1 MGIRLQNNFKK
12 RFGDRPFKVIYP
24 EKPLTGEERRLH
36 NAKIA
41 EAVKAVL
48 TGILKRE
55 PTEAELFGLE
65 DISKKLPPQ
74 EGTS

>member
-24 EKPLTGEERRLH
+24 EKPLTGSERQLR
-36 NAKIA
+36 NEKID

-55 PTEAELFGLE
+55 PTEEELCGFG
-65 DISKKLPPQ
+65 DIFKKVPPVK
-74 EGTS
+74 GAS